1 MSVARYVYHQGAG
14 SLVVSF
20 PHVGTYLPDEI
31 AATMTDAGRAVA
43 DTDWHVHLL
52 YSFLENSDATRLIAT
67 HSRYAADLNRDP
79 EGGLLYP
86 GKFETGVCPVTSF
99 SGQPLYKPGYAP
111 DADAVTRRIREYW
124 QPYHQQLTSALARA
138 KAVHGYALLLDA
150 HSILSRLPRLF
161 EGRVPHLNLG
171 TADGKSCAPAIADAA
186 MAVFSGQNRFSAVK
200 NGRFKGGHITRHYGR
215 PQDGIHVLQ
224 LEIAMD
230 TYLDEGNPALFDAA
244 RAAPLQNVLRDFV
257 AAIGEAARR

>member
-111 DADAVTRRIREYW
+111 DADAITRRIREYW

-161 EGRVPHLNLG
+161 EGRLPHLNLG

-230 TYLDEGNPALFDAA
+230 TYLDEVNRALFDAA
-244 RAAPLQNVLRDFV
+244 RAAPLQNFLRDFV

>member
-1 MSVARYVYHQGAG
+1 MSVARYDHHQGAG
-14 SLVVSF
+14 PLVVSF

-111 DADAVTRRIREYW
+111 DADAITRRIREYW

-161 EGRVPHLNLG
+161 EGRLPHLNLG

>member
-1 MSVARYVYHQGAG
+1 MSVARYVHHQGAG
-14 SLVVSF
+14 PLVVSF

-111 DADAVTRRIREYW
+111 DADAITRRIREYW

>member
-1 MSVARYVYHQGAG
+1 MSVARYVHHQGAG
-14 SLVVSF
+14 PLVVSF

-111 DADAVTRRIREYW
+111 DADAITRRIRDYW

-161 EGRVPHLNLG
+161 EGRLPHLNLG

>member
-1 MSVARYVYHQGAG
+1 MSDARYTYHQGTG
-14 SLVVSF
+14 PLVVSF

-52 YSFLENSDATRLIAT
+52 YGFLENGDATRLIAT
-67 HSRYAADLNRDP
+67 HSRYVADLNRDP

-86 GKFETGVCPVTSF
+86 GKFETGVCPVASF
-99 SGQPLYKPGYAP
+99 GGQPLYKPGCAP
-111 DADAVTRRIREYW
+111 DAGVVARRIREYW
-124 QPYHQQLTSALARA
+124 QPYHRQLAAALARA

-161 EGRVPHLNLG
+161 EGRLPQLNLG

-186 MAVFSGQNRFSAVK
+186 MAVFSGQSRFNPVK
-200 NGRFKGGHITRHYGR
+200 NGRFKGGYITRHYGR
-215 PQDGIHVLQ
+215 PRDRVHALQ

-230 TYLDEGNPALFDAA
+230 AYLDEENPVVFDVA
-244 RAAPLQNVLRDFV
+244 RAAPLQNVLQDFV
-257 AAIGEAARR
+257 AAIGEAAHR

>member
-1 MSVARYVYHQGAG
+1 MSVARYVHHQGAG
-14 SLVVSF
+14 PLVVSF

-111 DADAVTRRIREYW
+111 DADAITRRIREYW

-161 EGRVPHLNLG
+161 EGRVPQLNLG

-230 TYLDEGNPALFDAA
+230 TYLDEGNPAMFDAA
-244 RAAPLQNVLRDFV
+244 REAPLQNVLRDFV

>member
-111 DADAVTRRIREYW
+111 DADAITRRIREYW

-161 EGRVPHLNLG
+161 EGRLPHLNLG

-230 TYLDEGNPALFDAA
+230 TYLDEGNPALFGAA

>member
-111 DADAVTRRIREYW
+111 DADAITRRIREYW

-230 TYLDEGNPALFDAA
+230 TYLDEGNPALFGAA

>member
-1 MSVARYVYHQGAG
+1 MSVARYVHHQGAG
-14 SLVVSF
+14 PLVVSF

-111 DADAVTRRIREYW
+111 DADAITRRIRDYW
-124 QPYHQQLTSALARA
+124 QPYHQQLTSALAHA
-138 KAVHGYALLLDA
+138 KAGHGYALLLDA

-161 EGRVPHLNLG
+161 EGRLPHLNLG

>member
-1 MSVARYVYHQGAG
+1 MSVARYVHHQGAG
-14 SLVVSF
+14 PLVVSF

-52 YSFLENSDATRLIAT
+52 YSFLENGDATRLIAT

-111 DADAVTRRIREYW
+111 DADAITRRIREYW

-161 EGRVPHLNLG
+161 EGRLPHLNLG

>member
-1 MSVARYVYHQGAG
+1 MSVARYVHHQGAG
-14 SLVVSF
+14 PLVVSF

-52 YSFLENSDATRLIAT
+52 YSFLENGDATRLIAT

-111 DADAVTRRIREYW
+111 DADAITRRIRDYW

-161 EGRVPHLNLG
+161 EGRLPHLNLG

>member
-1 MSVARYVYHQGAG
+1 MSVARYVHHQGAG
-14 SLVVSF
+14 PLVVSF

-111 DADAVTRRIREYW
+111 DADAITRRIREYW

-161 EGRVPHLNLG
+161 EGRLPHLNLG

>member
-1 MSVARYVYHQGAG
+1 MSVARYVHHQGAG
-14 SLVVSF
+14 PLVVSF

-31 AATMTDAGRAVA
+31 AATMTDAGHAVA

>member
-111 DADAVTRRIREYW
+111 DADAITRRIREYW

>member
-1 MSVARYVYHQGAG
+1 MSVARYVHHQGAG
-14 SLVVSF
+14 PLVVSF

-31 AATMTDAGRAVA
+31 AATMTDAGHAVA

-111 DADAVTRRIREYW
+111 DADAITRRIREYW

>member
-111 DADAVTRRIREYW
+111 DADAITRRIREYW

-161 EGRVPHLNLG
+161 EGRLPHLNLG